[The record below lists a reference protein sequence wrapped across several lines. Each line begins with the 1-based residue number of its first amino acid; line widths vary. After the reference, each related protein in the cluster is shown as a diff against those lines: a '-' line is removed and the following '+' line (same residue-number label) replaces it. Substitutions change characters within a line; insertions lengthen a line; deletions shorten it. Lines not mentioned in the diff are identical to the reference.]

1 MADKHIPLDIERCAD
16 ELPESALERNL
27 IREYLQSRGY
37 SIEDLHKLPE
47 EEAKSLRREACRY
60 AALKLAEV
68 ESRAR
73 FQREIHTPL

>member
-1 MADKHIPLDIERCAD
+1 MTEEHIPFDEERCAD

-27 IREYLQSRGY
+27 IRDYLREKGY
-37 SIEDLHKLPE
+37 SLEDLHILPPE
-47 EEAKSLRREACRY
+47 VAKNLMKEACQY

-73 FQREIHTPL
+73 FQREIHTPS

>member
-1 MADKHIPLDIERCAD
+1 MTEEHIPFDIERCAD

-27 IREYLQSRGY
+27 IRDYLREKGY
-37 SIEDLHKLPE
+37 SIEDLQALPE
-47 EEAKSLRREACRY
+47 EQAKSLMREACQH

-73 FQREIHTPL
+73 FQREIHTSS